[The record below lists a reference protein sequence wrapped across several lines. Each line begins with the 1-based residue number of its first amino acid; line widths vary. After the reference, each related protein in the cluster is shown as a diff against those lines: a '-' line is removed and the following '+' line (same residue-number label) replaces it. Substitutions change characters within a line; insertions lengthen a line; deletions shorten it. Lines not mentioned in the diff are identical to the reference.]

1 MYEGVPLCIE
11 PPTPAAHVARDV
23 GCGLGALLVLCLGVL
38 CFRVKQ
44 RRWWWRA
51 TCGRFSRALLPHVE
65 CLRFRQDHETFG
77 PHLRSK
83 ILELLFNLPA
93 QNLLGSAH
101 EILSLLSSV

>member
-65 CLRFRQDHETFG
+65 MVASTTKTSLASQDAMHAMAADADAEVPF
-77 PHLRSK
+77 
-83 ILELLFNLPA
+83 
-93 QNLLGSAH
+93 
-101 EILSLLSSV
+101 